1 MLPRR
6 QQSLHHNHQLRV
18 AVPSSLRQISLFQ
31 VAAVPM
37 ETSAQLKL
45 SLTYLAQQLA
55 HPVLQLMQVG
65 IHIHIK

>member
-1 MLPRR
+1 
-6 QQSLHHNHQLRV
+6 
-18 AVPSSLRQISLFQ
+18 
-31 VAAVPM
+31 M

-65 IHIHIK
+65 IHIHIKLDRPERP